1 MASELALET
10 LAILEAVESHAAA
23 LGRFERVNRHEPK
36 NAPGTGLTAA
46 IWVQSIAPAA
56 LASGL
61 AVTAA
66 LLVVN
71 VRIYT
76 NMLAEP
82 QDAIDPSM
90 VAAVDSLMTAY
101 SGDFTLD
108 GLVRNVDL
116 LGQHG
121 TPLSAQAGYLEQ
133 DKKMFRV
140 VTLTVPL
147 VVNDVWSQTP

>member
-1 MASELALET
+1 MALET
-10 LAILEAVESHAAA
+10 LAILEALESHAVAS
-23 LGRFERVNRHEPK
+23 GHFERVNRHEPK
-36 NAPGTGLTAA
+36 NAPGNQLTAA
-46 IWVQSIAPAA
+46 IWVQRIAPAA

-61 AVTAA
+61 AATAA

-71 VRIYT
+71 VRVYS

-82 QDAIDPSM
+82 QDAIDPNVM
-90 VAAVDSLMTAY
+90 GAVDALMTAY

-116 LGQHG
+116 LGAHG
-121 TPLSAQAGYLEQ
+121 EGLSAQAGYLEQ
-133 DKKMFRV
+133 DKKMFRI